1 MAKIGPWVWRLPLNL
16 MLRESKVHGID
27 VRVIAAVAM
36 TESSGNPFVTRYE
49 DHYRWLVEPERF
61 AKQNGIQLEQEKYF
75 QKTSWGMLQIMGGVA
90 RELGYYGP
98 LTRLAEPSA
107 GLSWGSKKLAECLKK
122 YGNLTDAISAYN
134 QGSPRKDDKG
144 EYINHVHVARFLNF
158 YNALKSIK

>member
-1 MAKIGPWVWRLPLNL
+1 MSKVGSWIWRLPLNL

-27 VRVIAAVAM
+27 VRVIVACAM

-49 DHYRWLVEPERF
+49 DHYRWLYEPEKF
-61 AKQNGIQLEQEKYF
+61 SKQNGIQLDHEIYL
-75 QKTSWGMLQIMGGVA
+75 QKTSWGMMQIMGAVA

-98 LTRLAEPSA
+98 LTRLAEPPV

-134 QGSPRKDDKG
+134 QGSPRKNEQG
-144 EYINHVHVARFLNF
+144 EYFNQAHVTRFLSY
-158 YNALKSIK
+158 YNALKTIR